1 MEIINAATVR
11 MEEIEIFTIPA
22 LFTPYRVD
30 RATVPAGLACYEV
43 RVRAGAPRRT
53 FSLME
58 QAPDGDL
65 YGTVLVPVPVDLPE
79 DGEKPIGPGDFLME
93 TGAGYHTPAEF
104 EAKYLSPDYKD

>member
-30 RATVPAGLACYEV
+30 RVTVPAGLACYEV

-53 FSLME
+53 FSLMK
-58 QAPDGDL
+58 QTPDGDL
-65 YGTVLVPVPVDLPE
+65 YGTVLTPFPWSCRRT
-79 DGEKPIGPGDFLME
+79 EKSPS
-93 TGAGYHTPAEF
+93 APAT
-104 EAKYLSPDYKD
+104 S